1 MIYLTLG
8 NGIRQGIP
16 LYKGLHDN
24 KPPLLYILAGI
35 AGNVMFFRMIL
46 AFWSFAT
53 IILFWHLTKALFPK
67 KFKFQKIATIIFALL
82 TTLPLLE
89 GQIANA
95 EVFMI
100 GPIIAAFWILLSYK
114 PTTKNMFSAG
124 CLFGIATLF
133 KVPAAFDMP
142 AIIIFW
148 LITSDLKKE
157 NIKKVIKN
165 SFILISG
172 FLLPILSTFFWY
184 FLKDALKEYVIA
196 AFLQNFGY
204 LSSWRPSDVQ
214 KSFLLKNAPLVIRG
228 AIVMLGT
235 FVLFLKRKRFSK
247 PFIFINLWLLFS
259 LFAIT
264 LSERPYPHYLIQAVP
279 SVSLLLA
286 ILFTSVTKEQ
296 TLSIIPLTIA
306 FLVPFYFKFWY
317 YPTTAYYSRFLEFAT
332 GRISKEEYFNRFD
345 SNVNRNYKIASFL
358 MTSSKPKDK
367 IFVLGDSP
375 PIYALSR
382 RFPPIK
388 YIANYHI
395 KDFYNEESLVHDLS
409 LNEPLFIVTLPNE
422 PLPLGLYRLLYQDY
436 TFLENIDGA
445 KIWYLL
451 KINNE
456 KAKF

>member
-1 MIYLTLG
+1 
-8 NGIRQGIP
+8 
-16 LYKGLHDN
+16 
-24 KPPLLYILAGI
+24 
-35 AGNVMFFRMIL
+35 
-46 AFWSFAT
+46 
-53 IILFWHLTKALFPK
+53 
-67 KFKFQKIATIIFALL
+67 
-82 TTLPLLE
+82 
-89 GQIANA
+89 
-95 EVFMI
+95 
-100 GPIIAAFWILLSYK
+100 
-114 PTTKNMFSAG
+114 
-124 CLFGIATLF
+124 
-133 KVPAAFDMP
+133 
-142 AIIIFW
+142 
-148 LITSDLKKE
+148 
-157 NIKKVIKN
+157 
-165 SFILISG
+165 
-172 FLLPILSTFFWY
+172 
-184 FLKDALKEYVIA
+184 
-196 AFLQNFGY
+196 
-204 LSSWRPSDVQ
+204 
-214 KSFLLKNAPLVIRG
+214 
-228 AIVMLGT
+228 MLGT